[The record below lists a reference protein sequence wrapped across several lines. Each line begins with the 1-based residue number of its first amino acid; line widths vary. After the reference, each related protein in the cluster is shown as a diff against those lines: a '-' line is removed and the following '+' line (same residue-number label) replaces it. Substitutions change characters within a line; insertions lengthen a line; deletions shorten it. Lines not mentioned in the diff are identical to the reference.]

1 MPVAYKEKKIIPA
14 LLSVSEDG
22 TIVFSSSKRYQIRK
36 TSDGSIEGLTD
47 ESRAIIE
54 KYNLNDQTE
63 IDFRVNQETIQELA
77 KSPEGSNQNPLGFFR
92 SAVAQI
98 AALNRNADKHTRP
111 TEDHLRRM
119 LFANA
124 FSALESLLYDQ
135 LVDSLNSE
143 PEVLE
148 SLGSNYEKFKN
159 EKFSLKALISENKT
173 PLELASE
180 HFENTV
186 FHNLPLVSKIYQSAF
201 GITFPDFG
209 ELSRA
214 LDSRHDIVHRNGYR
228 PGDRERQR
236 YSRKAVMNLLITM
249 QKFVIDLFYRLTGK
263 N

>member
-1 MPVAYKEKKIIPA
+1 MPAAYKENKIIPA

-22 TIVFSSSKRYQIRK
+22 TITFSSSKRYQIRK
-36 TSDGSIEGLTD
+36 NSDGSIEGLTD
-47 ESRAIIE
+47 ESRSIIE
-54 KYNLNDQTE
+54 KYHLNDQLE
-63 IDFRVNQETIQELA
+63 VALRVKQETIEELA
-77 KSPEGSNQNPLGFFR
+77 KSPKGSNKNPLGFFR

-124 FSALESLLYDQ
+124 FSALESLLYDH
-135 LVDSLNSE
+135 LIDSLNSD
-143 PEVLE
+143 PKVLE

-186 FHNLPLVSKIYQSAF
+186 FHNLPLVSKIYKSAF
-201 GITFPDFG
+201 GMELPDFG
-209 ELSRA
+209 DLSKA
-214 LDSRHDIVHRNGYR
+214 VDSRHDIVHRNGYR

-236 YSRKAVMNLLITM
+236 YSRQVVMNLLITM
-249 QKFVIDLFYRLTGK
+249 QCFVIDLFSRLAAK